1 MADKYQK
8 CKEGLHPLREILRC
22 DYDGLADQVVR
33 WCPNCGA
40 IVVDLDCDNRVYPG
54 RIIEMKL
61 PELAKENNWE
71 K

>member
-1 MADKYQK
+1 MVNKYQK
-8 CKEGLHPLREILRC
+8 CKEGLHPLKEILRT
-22 DYDGLADQVVR
+22 DYDGLADKVVR

-54 RIIEMKL
+54 RVMKMKL